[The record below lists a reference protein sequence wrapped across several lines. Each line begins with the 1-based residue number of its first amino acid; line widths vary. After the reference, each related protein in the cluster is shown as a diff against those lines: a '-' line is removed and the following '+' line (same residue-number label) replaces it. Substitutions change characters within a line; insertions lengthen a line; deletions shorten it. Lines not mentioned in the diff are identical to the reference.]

1 MINFGTDFEIVIIM
15 KKIFLLF
22 TMFFTLL
29 FYAEDVHPYHVG
41 SVEINYNSKTKTFEI
56 SAKFFLDD
64 LENALNK
71 KYNKT
76 LHFGEEKSKAGFDE
90 VIHLY
95 FDEYFKLKN
104 NNKFLKINY
113 IGYEEDKE
121 SVNIYLESE
130 PTETPKKVET
140 AVSLMY
146 SFFDDQMNIVHIIV
160 NGERKSSKVSYPDR
174 YLYQLFN

>member
-15 KKIFLLF
+15 KKFFLLF

-90 VIHLY
+90 VIHQY

-104 NNKFLKINY
+104 NNKFLKVNY
-113 IGYEEDKE
+113 IGYGA
-121 SVNIYLESE
+121 SGTRRASARFASATV
-130 PTETPKKVET
+130 
-140 AVSLMY
+140 Y
-146 SFFDDQMNIVHIIV
+146 SGSAGAWRELPVRFARRASSSCRCALSSSITSHRSIVA
-160 NGERKSSKVSYPDR
+160 GDA
-174 YLYQLFN
+174 